1 MNPGRRTFIKN
12 STIAVSGALIF
23 SNDVFAFTNKKV
35 VLGIQLYSVRDDM
48 KKDPAATLKKIA
60 QMGYKNV
67 EHANYKDRKFYGYT
81 PKEFKKFLNDLG
93 LKMPSGHT
101 SLNASHW
108 DAAKNDFTDEWKYTI
123 DDAAEVGQ
131 HYVISPWLDEKLRTN
146 YEDLSAFLLL
156 FNKTGELCK
165 KAGMKFGY
173 HNHDFEFKN
182 SLNNTKIFDI
192 ILNQTDPELVTQQ
205 LDIGN
210 MYGAGGRAIE
220 IMKKYPGRFELMHV
234 KDEIKSSGK
243 GEMNDGFES
252 TVVGKGILDIK
263 HVIDYAITSGGTTHF
278 IIEQESYQGRAPI
291 DCVKDDLK
299 MMKSLHRF

>member
-1 MNPGRRTFIKN
+1 
-12 STIAVSGALIF
+12 
-23 SNDVFAFTNKKV
+23 

-48 KKDPAATLKKIA
+48 KKDPAATLRKIA
-60 QMGYKNV
+60 GMGYKNV

-93 LKMPSGHT
+93 LKIPSGHT
-101 SLNASHW
+101 SLNANHW

-131 HYVISPWLDEKLRTN
+131 QYVISPWLDEKLRTN

-243 GEMNDGFES
+243 GEMNDGYES
-252 TVVGKGILDIK
+252 TIVGKGILNVK
-263 HVIDYAITSGGTTHF
+263 EVIDYAIKSGGTTHF
-278 IIEQESYQGRAPI
+278 IIEQESYQGRPPI